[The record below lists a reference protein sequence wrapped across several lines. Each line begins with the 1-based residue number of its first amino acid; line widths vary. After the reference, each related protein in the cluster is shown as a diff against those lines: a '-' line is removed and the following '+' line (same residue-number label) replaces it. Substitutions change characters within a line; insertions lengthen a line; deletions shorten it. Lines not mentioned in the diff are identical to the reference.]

1 MRSRIFFGKMR
12 FFTER
17 LPKNF
22 EYKAWKVFVT
32 GNSRSGTFF
41 RFFSGNG
48 GFLLSV
54 FQKNLN
60 KGDDGL
66 GAFIGGCQCRAPV
79 GTGDFR
85 KFLIF
90 FLKTGAKTYPCLAI
104 TPIEGHL
111 VAGFGWIRLFSKKA
125 GKTLIILKKN
135 PNIRSG
141 CFLLGKAKRGAIP
154 DFGWRP

>member
-1 MRSRIFFGKMR
+1 MKKVGTLRDFLRMYRVAEMRSRIFSGKIR

-22 EYKAWKVFVT
+22 EYKAWQVFVT

-41 RFFSGNG
+41 RFFWEKG
-48 GFLLSV
+48 GFLLIV
-54 FQKNLN
+54 CRKNLN

-66 GAFIGGCQCRAPV
+66 GAFIGGCQCRAPA

-85 KFLIF
+85 KIF
-90 FLKTGAKTYPCLAI
+90 EIFSEIRGQNTTCLAI

-111 VAGFGWIRLFSKKA
+111 VTGEYDFFSKKPE
-125 GKTLIILKKN
+125 K
-135 PNIRSG
+135 P
-141 CFLLGKAKRGAIP
+141 
-154 DFGWRP
+154 